1 MENGDFNKTVDVL
14 GKRLFL
20 IEGRAHEVSARFQ
33 TLRTKAELLKIDIIK
48 QGLENRIKSLS
59 RQAGFK
65 SITRDGRKLKAGLV
79 AATAGIVLGGFLGRD
94 GSSALA
100 GGMSG
105 FDGALQELGKS
116 KWAVSLDEELLVVSR
131 NQITPGRTW
140 ITLESLLL
148 ALEEL
153 REKAPAGEQFE
164 DFGALFAKMKQ
175 GRVRLV
181 HLFIIKQPDTR
192 IDP

>member
-1 MENGDFNKTVDVL
+1 MGNGDFNKTVDVL

-20 IEGRAHEVSARFQ
+20 IEGRAHEVSVQFQ

-48 QGLENRIKSLS
+48 QRLENRIKLLS

-105 FDGALQELGKS
+105 FDGAIQELGKS

-131 NQITPGRTW
+131 NQITRGRIW

-153 REKAPAGEQFE
+153 REKARAGEQFE
-164 DFGALFAKMKQ
+164 DLDAIVDKMKQ
-175 GRVRLV
+175 GQTSLV
-181 HLFIIKQPDTR
+181 HLFTVKQLDTR
-192 IDP
+192 IDS